1 MFISQLFEGEIKRVI
16 VIYPGRFQPF
26 HLGHKEVF
34 ATLQAKFGTNN
45 VFIGTSNKTDAVKS
59 PFNFSD
65 KQQLMTAAGVNSHHV
80 IEVTSPYMPDDYI
93 RAIGF
98 DPKQTVLIFA
108 VGAPDLKRL
117 EVDAKYTELTPTG
130 KPSKIPVG
138 KSVGDP
144 KPFKTFRSLQ
154 DSETA
159 DQHQYVLIVNERQ
172 KKVTVNGK
180 DFDASHG
187 TQVRALW
194 NAVRND
200 PKAST
205 QVLQQLYGR
214 ATPELAHIFNK
225 IPATTESVIE
235 DAAGVGVVKNSKDP
249 RYVMATTGNQNDVDG
264 KTLGKMMKAY
274 HLIGKNPANTKQTPV
289 TEAKSLHKRVKIVR
303 GPDAGKYGWIREIK
317 HGAFKG
323 AEKRYYVDIEG
334 GGQANNLSGPDLRI
348 ANDQQGVAEGA
359 IEEGVNDPHIFKCIF
374 LFGPMGAGKSTVARP
389 LLTHTGLRSVN
400 LDNFNELFVKKG
412 QVPTGHLS
420 PDQLEKSWQLTQT
433 QQQNFIDGRLG
444 VIIDGSGRNP
454 ETAIGVIEKLMPLG
468 YEFMMIFVNVSEATS
483 IARQQS
489 RAEKQKQQW
498 GAGRQVDP
506 ELAKNTYA
514 QVQKNLGR
522 YSAYF
527 GPQRFVYV
535 DNENTPDLTQ
545 ATKKVEA
552 FLRAPVR
559 QPAAIEWI
567 QSQKGGQQ
575 VSQQQQKLATAQTRQ
590 QQALKQYNPL
600 NPKFAKQGVA
610 EGLGLYGPFTVTINT
625 GERPQSR
632 TKTKKFRREDDAIL
646 WAEDWLEDAPQ
657 YVFATAQVTDPE
669 GNVVWTTDEQGVA
682 EALRPGFTHRDAG
695 VAQDRREK
703 TLANNPRIAAEV
715 ERRRKAAEEEK
726 KKQQGAVS
734 ENQNP
739 YGYKVGQT
747 VKLHTGG
754 QGRVIDIFD
763 DSIEVLLPGGR
774 TVTVAFQ
781 DANVLDEQGM
791 AEGAEQMTPN
801 WAKYVLDQ
809 IYNSDGAVTLTD
821 LFDEGIPGLYDMFMD
836 TAKKHGFDPEED
848 FEDVQHELTLELED
862 FIKGGHDLDE
872 AQTDYQKRRQRERDV
887 DAGKPVSRQPKNPQN
902 DYFARRKKEKEQGV
916 TEGTADDINKMF
928 SNMYDPMYGNLQR
941 VALLA
946 MQGRQSEASAQLNRA
961 LQGVKEPARQ
971 HVINAVNNIKPVT
984 INGKIADSS
993 TLDKSSQHKDWILK
1007 TFIPWVEKTIGKGV
1021 AEGSFRDDE
1030 FRNRERNAGLENETN
1045 NIAIAINGKTWKVIP
1060 GKGYADSPEER
1071 SYLNNMKN
1079 WAEKK
1084 SAASGKKWTVHLT
1097 GASITESSLSGQDTV
1112 SMDIPFLIRALEYAK
1127 EDAKTDLDLHN
1138 AVERMLDAAKAG
1150 NPLRMAD
1157 YDAVFSKAGMMET
1170 IVKMGKKTPAPAQ
1183 YFKPMG
1189 ESAEQLNVG
1198 DQVIVSGNV
1207 QYRGTTG
1214 IVVDFG
1220 QLKRFVVVDLYNHGK
1235 HSFHSSDVSLNDYAG
1250 SEEEESDHYNRDPD
1264 ARKWAHNRD
1273 MEEGMYQYNA
1283 QDPYN
1288 SEFAPDVGM
1297 GRMTLRGWKQSLAR
1311 RVAELAKQLSQASDA
1326 PNVDNA
1332 ALWDNVY
1339 KKLQAQ
1345 NLDPIAQEIEQA
1357 HQELEKIRQRGGI
1370 RSRAFKR

>member
-1 MFISQLFEGEIKRVI
+1 MFVLQLFEDAPRSV
-16 VIYPGRFQPF
+16 VVTYPGRFQPF
-26 HLGHKEVF
+26 HKGHRDVF
-34 ATLQAKFGTNN
+34 ASLQSKFGTSN
-45 VFIGTSNKTDAVKS
+45 VYIVTGNKTDAIKS

-65 KQQLMTAAGVNSHHV
+65 KVQFMHAMGIPSSQI
-80 IEVTSPYMPDDYI
+80 IETDKVYDLPAQFQSVKDKVVFI
-93 RAIGF
+93 
-98 DPKQTVLIFA
+98 TV
-108 VGAPDLKRL
+108 VGAPDAKRL
-117 EVDAKYTELTPTG
+117 NPGATKKDGSPAYFQNL
-130 KPSKIPVG
+130 
-138 KSVGDP
+138 P
-144 KPFKTFRSLQ
+144 KDLS
-154 DSETA
+154 SAVTA
-159 DQHQYVLIVNERQ
+159 DQHGYVIVEPEHPETIVIGGQ
-172 KKVTVNGK
+172 KYDV
-180 DFDASHG
+180 SHG
-187 TQVRALW
+187 TPTRALW
-194 NAVRND
+194 NKVRNN
-200 PKAST
+200 P
-205 QVLQQLYGR
+205 QQREEFIQQLYGR
-214 ATPELAHIFNK
+214 NDSDLGHVLDK

-249 RYVMATTGNQNDVDG
+249 RYVMAITGNQNDVDG

-348 ANDQQGVAEGA
+348 AND
-359 IEEGVNDPHIFKCIF
+359 
-374 LFGPMGAGKSTVARP
+374 
-389 LLTHTGLRSVN
+389 
-400 LDNFNELFVKKG
+400 
-412 QVPTGHLS
+412 
-420 PDQLEKSWQLTQT
+420 
-433 QQQNFIDGRLG
+433 
-444 VIIDGSGRNP
+444 
-454 ETAIGVIEKLMPLG
+454 
-468 YEFMMIFVNVSEATS
+468 
-483 IARQQS
+483 
-489 RAEKQKQQW
+489 
-498 GAGRQVDP
+498 
-506 ELAKNTYA
+506 
-514 QVQKNLGR
+514 
-522 YSAYF
+522 
-527 GPQRFVYV
+527 
-535 DNENTPDLTQ
+535 
-545 ATKKVEA
+545 
-552 FLRAPVR
+552 
-559 QPAAIEWI
+559 
-567 QSQKGGQQ
+567 
-575 VSQQQQKLATAQTRQ
+575 
-590 QQALKQYNPL
+590 
-600 NPKFAKQGVA
+600 
-610 EGLGLYGPFTVTINT
+610 
-625 GERPQSR
+625 
-632 TKTKKFRREDDAIL
+632 
-646 WAEDWLEDAPQ
+646 
-657 YVFATAQVTDPE
+657 
-669 GNVVWTTDEQGVA
+669 
-682 EALRPGFTHRDAG
+682 
-695 VAQDRREK
+695 
-703 TLANNPRIAAEV
+703 
-715 ERRRKAAEEEK
+715 
-726 KKQQGAVS
+726 QQGAVS

-916 TEGTADDINKMF
+916 
-928 SNMYDPMYGNLQR
+928 
-941 VALLA
+941 
-946 MQGRQSEASAQLNRA
+946 
-961 LQGVKEPARQ
+961 
-971 HVINAVNNIKPVT
+971 
-984 INGKIADSS
+984 
-993 TLDKSSQHKDWILK
+993 
-1007 TFIPWVEKTIGKGV
+1007 

-1127 EDAKTDLDLHN
+1127 EDAKTDLDLHS

-1157 YDAVFSKAGMMET
+1157 YDAVFGKAGMIET
-1170 IVKMGKKTPAPAQ
+1170 IARMGKKTPAQ
-1183 YFKPMG
+1183 YIKPMG
-1189 ESAEQLNVG
+1189 ENAEQLNVG

-1250 SEEEESDHYNRDPD
+1250 SEEEESDHYQRDPD

-1273 MEEGMYQYNA
+1273 MEESMYQYNA

-1311 RVAELAKQLSQASDA
+1311 RVAELAKQLSQASDT